1 MAPLRPLARAPARA
15 RRAESEGAG
24 EIVVN
29 SVDADGTRSGF
40 QLEITRMIAEAV
52 SIPVV
57 ASGGAGDSSHLR
69 DAFLTAGADA
79 AIVAGMLHTGDYTI
93 GRIKRELA
101 EFGIP
106 VRACT

>member
-1 MAPLRPLARAPARA
+1 M
-15 RRAESEGAG
+15 
-24 EIVVN
+24 N

-69 DAFLTAGADA
+69 DAFQIAGADA

-93 GRIKRELA
+93 GRIKCELS